1 MKDQPNIQP
10 PRPPRPRRLVD
21 LHDPSLN
28 PQGRVDVLVARSLKL
43 IMERNPDPILNLMYR
58 QFQPAID
65 QGIHQILNTRKI
77 KNTLRQIG
85 LLPQPVRKF
94 RSPRA
99 GRRTKGGL

>member
-1 MKDQPNIQP
+1 MKDSPTPLN
-10 PRPPRPRRLVD
+10 PRPRPRRVVD

-43 IMERNPDPILNLMYR
+43 VMERNSDPILNLMYR
-58 QFQPAID
+58 QFQPTID